1 MGVSFL
7 AGIVGYD
14 RRDSP
19 VVTFMSS
26 LLNALAARGLLAQ
39 VSDRA
44 ALEDHLASGQR
55 TLYVGFDP
63 TAPSLQV
70 GNLVPLLVLRRAQL
84 HGHRPIVVVGGAT
97 GLIGDP
103 SGRADERALQ
113 DAGTIAEWV
122 ESIRAQVA
130 RFIDVEG
137 AAAGRVVN
145 NLDWTRD
152 VGVIDFLR
160 DVGKHFSVN
169 AMTQRDS
176 VRTRL
181 TRDGEGISYTEFSY
195 MLLQAYDFLE
205 LARRYDCTVQLGGSD
220 QWGNIV
226 SGVDLVRRVLRRQA
240 YALTT
245 PLATRQDGAKFGKS
259 AAGAVWLD
267 ATRTSPYAFYQFWMN
282 VADADVGRFL
292 RCFTLLEDEAIG
304 AAEAAVGARPEERSA
319 QRLLAAEATRLVHGD
334 AAAQAAQRITKA
346 LFSGDVRGLASS
358 ELALLAQD
366 GMATTVIDA
375 GEGLLAALARAG
387 LAASNSAARRLVGS
401 GGLWVNGVIET
412 DAAKRL
418 SAADALHGRYHVV
431 RRGRKHW
438 HMLVLPG

>member
-1 MGVSFL
+1 
-7 AGIVGYD
+7 
-14 RRDSP
+14 
-19 VVTFMSS
+19 MSS
-26 LLNALAARGLLAQ
+26 LLNELSVRGLLAQ

-44 ALEDHLASGQR
+44 ALEEHFASGQR

-70 GNLVPLLVLRRAQL
+70 GNLVPLLALRRAQL
-84 HGHRPIVVVGGAT
+84 LGHRPIVVVGGAT

-113 DAGTIAEWV
+113 DAATVAEWV
-122 ESIRAQVA
+122 DAIRGQVG
-130 RFIDVEG
+130 RFIDG
-137 AAAGRVVN
+137 DGPAAGRVVN

-152 VGVIDFLR
+152 VRMLDFLR

-176 VRTRL
+176 VRSRL
-181 TRDGEGISYTEFSY
+181 ARDGEGISYTEFSY

-226 SGVDLVRRVLRRQA
+226 SGVDLVRRALRRQA
-240 YALTT
+240 YALTV
-245 PLATRQDGAKFGKS
+245 PLVTRQDGAKFGKS

-267 ATRTSPYAFYQFWMN
+267 AERTSPYAFYQFWMN
-282 VADADVGRFL
+282 AADADAGHFL
-292 RCFTLLEDEAIG
+292 RCFTLLPAPAIE
-304 AAEAAVGARPEERSA
+304 AAETAARVRPEERPA
-319 QRLLAAEATRLVHGD
+319 QRLLAAEATRLVHGE
-334 AAAQAAQRITKA
+334 AAVGAAERITGA
-346 LFSGDVRGLASS
+346 LFSGDVRGLQAS

-366 GMATTVIDA
+366 GMATTAVAA
-375 GEGLLAALARAG
+375 GEGLLAALTRAG
-387 LAASNSAARRLVGS
+387 LAASNSAARRLVE
-401 GGLWVNGVIET
+401 GGGVRVNGVVET
-412 DAAKRL
+412 DAARRL
-418 SAADALHGRYHVV
+418 DATGALHQRYHVV

-438 HMLVLPG
+438 HMLVLAG